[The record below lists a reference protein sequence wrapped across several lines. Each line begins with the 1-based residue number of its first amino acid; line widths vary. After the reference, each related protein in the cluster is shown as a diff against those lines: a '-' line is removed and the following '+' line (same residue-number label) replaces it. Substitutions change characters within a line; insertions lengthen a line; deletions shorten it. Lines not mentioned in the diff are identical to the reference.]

1 MGDSTKQNSFHIR
14 LLTLPDHMHVI
25 NNMDVKMQIPL
36 PSMQLWEVEDGP
48 VVIEAPSADARIFM
62 TENGAVWTHGKMKR
76 CISALP
82 PKADIGMHQLNVR

>member
-25 NNMDVKMQIPL
+25 NNMDVKTQEF
-36 PSMQLWEVEDGP
+36 LW
-48 VVIEAPSADARIFM
+48 